1 MTTLKGLRAKITFE
15 SGTSSLEIPLEITS
29 ELENI
34 RQIQGEINEIIT
46 EKIAE
51 LKTENKFV
59 DDDEMEEDEDASD
72 GEE

>member
-15 SGTSSLEIPLEITS
+15 SETLSLEIPVEITS
-29 ELENI
+29 ELENS

-51 LKTENKFV
+51 LKTENKFG

>member
-15 SGTSSLEIPLEITS
+15 SETLSLEIPVEITS

-46 EKIAE
+46 EKIVE
-51 LKTENKFV
+51 LKAENKFV